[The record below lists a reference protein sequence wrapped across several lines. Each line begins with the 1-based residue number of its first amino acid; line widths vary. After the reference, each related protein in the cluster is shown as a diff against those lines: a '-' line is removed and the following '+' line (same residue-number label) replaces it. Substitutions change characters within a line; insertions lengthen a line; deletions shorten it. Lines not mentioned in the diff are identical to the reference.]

1 MLPRPRPESDYVE
14 IGIPWLAAALL
25 CVVAF
30 PVAEDLQSLM
40 GPLVLCVYGVAV
52 LMAIC
57 FAICKTA
64 ARKRGHETYEPH
76 EIPAAIK

>member
-1 MLPRPRPESDYVE
+1 MHPRQRPESEYVE

-25 CVVAF
+25 CVVGLPFAD
-30 PVAEDLQSLM
+30 DLRSLM
-40 GPLVLCVYGVAV
+40 GPVVLSVYGMAV

-57 FAICKTA
+57 FAICKTVS
-64 ARKRGHETYEPH
+64 RKRTHEANMPH